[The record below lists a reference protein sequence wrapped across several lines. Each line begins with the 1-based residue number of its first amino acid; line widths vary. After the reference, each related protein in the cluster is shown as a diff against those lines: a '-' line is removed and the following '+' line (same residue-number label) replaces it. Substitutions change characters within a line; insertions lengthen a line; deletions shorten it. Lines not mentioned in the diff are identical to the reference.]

1 MRERA
6 KKEGRKEEI
15 EGKHTCKRLKCIILG
30 IPVCG
35 FYLDPKKKT
44 NLETIME
51 ECEGGFPGKN
61 VPSNAEDTGLIPGP
75 GRSHMLWGS

>member
-6 KKEGRKEEI
+6 KKEGRKEGRKEEI
-15 EGKHTCKRLKCIILG
+15 EGKHTCKRLKFIILV

-44 NLETIME
+44 N
-51 ECEGGFPGKN
+51 
-61 VPSNAEDTGLIPGP
+61 
-75 GRSHMLWGS
+75 